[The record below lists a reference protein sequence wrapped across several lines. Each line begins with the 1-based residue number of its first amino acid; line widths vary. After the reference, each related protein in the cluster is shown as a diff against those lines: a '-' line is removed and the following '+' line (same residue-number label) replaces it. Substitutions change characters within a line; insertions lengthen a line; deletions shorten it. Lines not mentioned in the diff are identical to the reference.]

1 MRSIIVARYTFR
13 MTAGRCIGRVG
24 GLAVALGIGTALAGW
39 SDCPAWA
46 DTSGT
51 GTAGAGTTPQTSQT
65 SQTAA
70 ASSDAPAKKAKKQR
84 KPAKSKSKPANE
96 EQAGKPDK
104 KREKSAATDK
114 TATDKP
120 TGDKPAAA
128 ERTKPAPRV
137 ASLKHEDQQTA
148 AAPAKTAG
156 TPTVTAAVVPQASSE
171 QPTVKVA
178 AVSTDPIAKLTRA
191 LRSLQAPVS
200 PLSSTSVL
208 VALAA
213 VRDELERKTLKPTSA
228 VASQP
233 VSTLADTTPN
243 VLVIGVDGTNL
254 SRVLADPANANFF
267 QLMQGGTTAPASI
280 VGHTTI
286 SNPSWTAI
294 LTGVWGEKTGVINN
308 IFNPAVYNKWPTV
321 FDQLETFNPGIQT
334 TAIANWDVISALA
347 VSGSVGADHVVN
359 ISHIAGDSNWS
370 LTDNAV
376 GDATEAAIAAADPSK
391 PNFVFSY
398 FVGVDENG
406 HNYGGAS
413 MAYAEAV
420 RNVDRNIG
428 EIMQSVDDWEAAT
441 GEEWTVIVVTD
452 HGHQDSK
459 GFGHGFQSPNET
471 STFVIAN
478 NPDLFTAGGVNL
490 KYQIVDVTPTVVTL
504 FGGTPSLKSDGV
516 SITGLGGSTVTP
528 IDDDAALR
536 AAVLEV
542 IGKYGYPNIGTD
554 LKLGVRT
561 VAASVPYFLN
571 QAFQQVTAQLESI
584 AAQHIFV
591 ISPLAQAL
599 TVPVQLVGSLTYAAT
614 NVVAQVVARLTG
626 VTGASLVPIF
636 IPPLPPL
643 VGTEDPQAPLSPVAA
658 CTVLVACGPAS
669 GIIAA

>member
-1 MRSIIVARYTFR
+1 

-39 SDCPAWA
+39 GDCPAWA
-46 DTSGT
+46 DTASG
-51 GTAGAGTTPQTSQT
+51 AAGTTTS
-65 SQTAA
+65 SQATGTP
-70 ASSDAPAKKAKKQR
+70 SGAPETKQR
-84 KPAKSKSKPANE
+84 KPVKPKPKSNKHVDKADKE
-96 EQAGKPDK
+96 RADKDKADKPDK
-104 KREKSAATDK
+104 KVQ
-114 TATDKP
+114 
-120 TGDKPAAA
+120 KPAAA
-128 ERTKPAPRV
+128 DKPAKGEVGKGKVDKGKADKADEAAHRLNLPRV
-137 ASLKHEDQQTA
+137 TA
-148 AAPAKTAG
+148 AVPAETVA
-156 TPTVTAAVVPQASSE
+156 TPTVTAVAAQASAA

-178 AVSTDPIAKLTRA
+178 AVSTAPIAKLTRA

-228 VASQP
+228 VAPQP

-308 IFNPAVYNKWPTV
+308 IFNPAVYDKWPTV
-321 FDQLETFNPGIQT
+321 FNQLETFNPGIQT
-334 TAIANWDVISALA
+334 TAIANWDVISAIA

-359 ISHIAGDSNWS
+359 IAHIAGDSDWS
-370 LTDNAV
+370 LTDDAV
-376 GDATEAAIAAADPSK
+376 GDATEAAIAAADPNK

-413 MAYAEAV
+413 PQYADAV
-420 RNVDRNIG
+420 RNVDQNIG
-428 EIMQSVDDWEAAT
+428 EIMQQVDDWEAAT
-441 GEEWTVIVVTD
+441 GEQWTVIVVTD
-452 HGHQDSK
+452 HGHQAGK
-459 GFGHGFQSPNET
+459 GLGHGFQSPNET

-478 NPDLFTAGGVNL
+478 NPNLFTAGGVNL

-504 FGGTPSLKSDGV
+504 FGGTPAPKSDGV
-516 SITGLGGSTVTP
+516 SITNLGGSTVTP
-528 IDDDAALR
+528 IDDDVALR

-542 IGKYGYPNIGTD
+542 IGKYGYPDIGTD

-561 VAASVPYFLN
+561 VFASVPYFLN
-571 QAFQQVTAQLESI
+571 QGFDAVTAQLESI

-591 ISPLAQAL
+591 VSPLAQAM

-614 NVVAQVVARLTG
+614 NAVAQVVARLTG

-636 IPPLPPL
+636 MPPLPPL
-643 VGTEDPQAPLSPVAA
+643 VGTEDPATVAA
-658 CTVLVACGPAS
+658 CTVVVACGTSA

>member
-1 MRSIIVARYTFR
+1 

-39 SDCPAWA
+39 GDCPAWA
-46 DTSGT
+46 DT
-51 GTAGAGTTPQTSQT
+51 TAGAAGATTSSQSAGTPSG
-65 SQTAA
+65 
-70 ASSDAPAKKAKKQR
+70 APEKKQR
-84 KPAKSKSKPANE
+84 KPVKPKPKSNKHADKADRDK
-96 EQAGKPDK
+96 ADRDKADKDKADKADKDKPDK
-104 KREKSAATDK
+104 KVQ
-114 TATDKP
+114 
-120 TGDKPAAA
+120 KPAAA
-128 ERTKPAPRV
+128 DKPAKGEVGKGKVDKGAVDKGKADKADEAAHRV
-137 ASLKHEDQQTA
+137 SL
-148 AAPAKTAG
+148 PG
-156 TPTVTAAVVPQASSE
+156 VTAAVPAKTVSTPTATAVAAQVSAA

-178 AVSTDPIAKLTRA
+178 AVSTAPIAKLTRA

-213 VRDELERKTLKPTSA
+213 VRDELERKMLKPTSA
-228 VASQP
+228 LAPQP

-308 IFNPAVYNKWPTV
+308 IFNPAVYDKWPTV
-321 FDQLETFNPGIQT
+321 FNQLETFNPGIQT
-334 TAIANWDVISALA
+334 TAIANWDVISAIA

-359 ISHIAGDSNWS
+359 ISHIAGDSDWS
-370 LTDNAV
+370 LTDDAV
-376 GDATEAAIAAADPSK
+376 GDATEAAIAAADPNK

-413 MAYAEAV
+413 QQYADAV
-420 RNVDRNIG
+420 RNVDENIG
-428 EIMQSVDDWEAAT
+428 EIMQQVDDWEAAT
-441 GEEWTVIVVTD
+441 GEQWTVIVVTD
-452 HGHQDSK
+452 HGHQAGK
-459 GFGHGFQSPNET
+459 GLGHGFQSPNET

-478 NPDLFTAGGVNL
+478 NPNLFSAGGVNL

-504 FGGTPSLKSDGV
+504 FGGTPAPKSDGV
-516 SITGLGGSTVTP
+516 SITNLGGSTVTP

-536 AAVLEV
+536 AAVLDV
-542 IGKYGYPNIGTD
+542 IGKYGYPDIGTD

-561 VAASVPYFLN
+561 VFASVPYFLN
-571 QAFQQVTAQLESI
+571 QGFDAVTAQLESI

-591 ISPLAQAL
+591 ISPLAQAM

-614 NVVAQVVARLTG
+614 NAVAQVVARLTG

-636 IPPLPPL
+636 LPPLPPL
-643 VGTEDPQAPLSPVAA
+643 VGTEDPAPVAA
-658 CTVLVACGPAS
+658 CTVLVACGTSA

>member
-1 MRSIIVARYTFR
+1 

-39 SDCPAWA
+39 GDCPAWA
-46 DTSGT
+46 DT
-51 GTAGAGTTPQTSQT
+51 TAGAAGATTSSQSAGTPSG
-65 SQTAA
+65 
-70 ASSDAPAKKAKKQR
+70 APEKKQR
-84 KPAKSKSKPANE
+84 KPVKPKPKSNKHADTADRDKADKDK
-96 EQAGKPDK
+96 ADKADKDKPDK
-104 KREKSAATDK
+104 KVQ
-114 TATDKP
+114 
-120 TGDKPAAA
+120 KPAAA
-128 ERTKPAPRV
+128 DKPAKGEVGKGAGDKGAVDKGKADKADEAAHRV
-137 ASLKHEDQQTA
+137 S
-148 AAPAKTAG
+148 PPG
-156 TPTVTAAVVPQASSE
+156 VTAAVPAKTVSTSTATAVAVQVSAA

-178 AVSTDPIAKLTRA
+178 AVSTAPIAKLTRA

-213 VRDELERKTLKPTSA
+213 VRDELERKMLKPTSA
-228 VASQP
+228 LAPQP

-308 IFNPAVYNKWPTV
+308 IFNPAVYDKWPTV
-321 FDQLETFNPGIQT
+321 FNQLETFNPGIQT
-334 TAIANWDVISALA
+334 TAIANWDVISAIA

-359 ISHIAGDSNWS
+359 ISHIAGDSDWS
-370 LTDNAV
+370 LTDDAV
-376 GDATEAAIAAADPSK
+376 GDATEAAIAAADPNK

-413 MAYAEAV
+413 QQYADAV
-420 RNVDRNIG
+420 RNVDENIG
-428 EIMQSVDDWEAAT
+428 EIMQQVNDWEAAT
-441 GEEWTVIVVTD
+441 GEQWTVIVVTD
-452 HGHQDSK
+452 HGHQAGK
-459 GFGHGFQSPNET
+459 GLGHGFQSPNET

-478 NPDLFTAGGVNL
+478 NPNLFTAGGVNL

-504 FGGTPSLKSDGV
+504 FGGTPAPKSDGV
-516 SITGLGGSTVTP
+516 SITNLGGSTVTP
-528 IDDDAALR
+528 IDDDVALR

-542 IGKYGYPNIGTD
+542 IGKYGYPDIGTD

-561 VAASVPYFLN
+561 VFASVPYFLN
-571 QAFQQVTAQLESI
+571 QGFDAVTAQLESI

-591 ISPLAQAL
+591 VSPLAEAM

-614 NVVAQVVARLTG
+614 NAVAQVVARLTG

-636 IPPLPPL
+636 MPPLPPL
-643 VGTEDPQAPLSPVAA
+643 VGTEDPAPVAA
-658 CTVLVACGPAS
+658 CTVLVACGTSA

>member
-1 MRSIIVARYTFR
+1 

-46 DTSGT
+46 DTTGSG
-51 GTAGAGTTPQTSQT
+51 AGAGTTSQT

-70 ASSDAPAKKAKKQR
+70 TSADAPAKKPKKQR

-104 KREKSAATDK
+104 KR
-114 TATDKP
+114 DKP
-120 TGDKPAAA
+120 TADKPAADKPKAA
-128 ERTKPAPRV
+128 ERTKPASRTAPPRI
-137 ASLKHEDQQTA
+137 AGLNGEEHPTA
-148 AAPAKTAG
+148 AAKTAG
-156 TPTVTAAVVPQASSE
+156 TPTVTAAISTQASSA

-228 VASQP
+228 VAPQP

-254 SRVLADPANANFF
+254 SRVLADPANAHFF
-267 QLMQGGTTAPASI
+267 ELMQGGTTAPASI

-308 IFNPAVYNKWPTV
+308 IFNPAVYDKWPTV
-321 FDQLETFNPGIQT
+321 FNQLETFNPGIQT
-334 TAIANWDVISALA
+334 TAIANWDVVSAIA

-359 ISHIAGDSNWS
+359 ISHIAGDSDWS
-370 LTDNAV
+370 LTDDAV
-376 GDATEAAIAAADPSK
+376 GDATEAAIAAADPNK

-413 MAYAEAV
+413 QQYADAV
-420 RNVDRNIG
+420 RNVDQNIG
-428 EIMQSVDDWEAAT
+428 EIMQQVNDWEAAT
-441 GEEWTVIVVTD
+441 GEQWTVIVVTD
-452 HGHQDSK
+452 HGHQASK
-459 GFGHGFQSPNET
+459 GLGHGFQSPNET

-478 NPDLFTAGGVNL
+478 NPNLFTAGGVNL

-504 FGGTPSLKSDGV
+504 FGGTPAPKSDGV
-516 SITGLGGSTVTP
+516 SITNLGGSTVTP

-536 AAVLEV
+536 AAVLDV
-542 IGKYGYPNIGTD
+542 IGKYGYPDIGTD

-561 VAASVPYFLN
+561 VFASVPYFLN
-571 QAFQQVTAQLESI
+571 QGFDAVTAQLESI

-591 ISPLAQAL
+591 ISPLAQAM

-614 NVVAQVVARLTG
+614 NAVAQVVARLTG

-636 IPPLPPL
+636 MPPLPPL
-643 VGTEDPQAPLSPVAA
+643 VGTEDPQVPLSPVAA
-658 CTVLVACGPAS
+658 CTVLVACGTS
-669 GIIAA
+669 TGIIAA

>member
-1 MRSIIVARYTFR
+1 MRTIIVARYTFR

-46 DTSGT
+46 DTTGSG
-51 GTAGAGTTPQTSQT
+51 AGAGATSQT
-65 SQTAA
+65 SSTSQASQAA
-70 ASSDAPAKKAKKQR
+70 AAPAKKPKKQR
-84 KPAKSKSKPANE
+84 KPAKSKTKPANE

-104 KREKSAATDK
+104 R
-114 TATDKP
+114 DKP
-120 TGDKPAAA
+120 TADKPAADQPAADQTKAA
-128 ERTKPAPRV
+128 ERTKLAPWTAPPRV
-137 ASLKHEDQQTA
+137 AGLNREEHPTA
-148 AAPAKTAG
+148 AAKTAG
-156 TPTVTAAVVPQASSE
+156 TPTVTAAISTQASSA

-228 VASQP
+228 VAPQS

-294 LTGVWGEKTGVINN
+294 LTGVWGERTGVINN
-308 IFNPAVYNKWPTV
+308 IFNPAVYNRFPTV
-321 FDQLETFNPGIQT
+321 FNQLETFNPGIQT
-334 TAIANWDVISALA
+334 TAIANWDVISAIA

-370 LTDNAV
+370 LTDDAV
-376 GDATEAAIAAADPSK
+376 GDATEAAIAAADPDK

-413 MAYAEAV
+413 TAYAEAV

-428 EIMQSVDDWEAAT
+428 EIMQSVNDWEAAT
-441 GEEWTVIVVTD
+441 GEQWTVIVVTD

-504 FGGTPSLKSDGV
+504 FGGTPAPKSDGV
-516 SITGLGGSTVTP
+516 SITGPGGSTVTP

-536 AAVLEV
+536 AAVLDV

-554 LKLGVRT
+554 LTLGVRT

-571 QAFQQVTAQLESI
+571 QAFQQVTAQLRSVAEKN
-584 AAQHIFV
+584 IFV
-591 ISPLAQAL
+591 ISPLAQAM

-643 VGTEDPQAPLSPVAA
+643 VGTEDPAPAAA
-658 CTVLVACGPAS
+658 CTVLVACGTSA

>member
-1 MRSIIVARYTFR
+1 

-39 SDCPAWA
+39 GDCPAWA
-46 DTSGT
+46 DT
-51 GTAGAGTTPQTSQT
+51 TAGAAGSTTSSQSTGTPSG
-65 SQTAA
+65 
-70 ASSDAPAKKAKKQR
+70 APEKNQR
-84 KPAKSKSKPANE
+84 KPVKPKPKSNKHADK
-96 EQAGKPDK
+96 AGKDTADKDTADRDNAAKPDK
-104 KREKSAATDK
+104 NVQ
-114 TATDKP
+114 
-120 TGDKPAAA
+120 KPAAA
-128 ERTKPAPRV
+128 DKPGKGKVDKGEAGKADEAARRVSLPRV
-137 ASLKHEDQQTA
+137 TA
-148 AAPAKTAG
+148 AVPAKTVA
-156 TPTVTAAVVPQASSE
+156 TPTVTAVAAQASAA

-178 AVSTDPIAKLTRA
+178 AVSTAPIAKLSRA

-213 VRDELERKTLKPTSA
+213 VRDELERKTLKPTST
-228 VASQP
+228 VAPQP

-308 IFNPAVYNKWPTV
+308 IFNPAVYDKWPTV
-321 FDQLETFNPGIQT
+321 FNQLETFNPGIQT
-334 TAIANWDVISALA
+334 TAIANWDVVSAIA

-359 ISHIAGDSNWS
+359 ISHIAGDSDWS
-370 LTDNAV
+370 LTDDAV
-376 GDATEAAIAAADPSK
+376 GDATEAAIAAADPNK

-413 MAYAEAV
+413 QQYADAV
-420 RNVDRNIG
+420 RNVDQNIG
-428 EIMQSVDDWEAAT
+428 EIMQQVNDWEAAT
-441 GEEWTVIVVTD
+441 GEQWTVIVVTD
-452 HGHQDSK
+452 HGHQASK
-459 GFGHGFQSPNET
+459 GLGHGFQSPNET

-478 NPDLFTAGGVNL
+478 NPNLFTAGGVNL

-504 FGGTPSLKSDGV
+504 FGGTPAPKSDGV
-516 SITGLGGSTVTP
+516 SITNLGGSTVTP

-542 IGKYGYPNIGTD
+542 IGKYGYPDIGTD

-561 VAASVPYFLN
+561 VFASVPYFLN
-571 QAFQQVTAQLESI
+571 QGFDAVTAQLESV

-591 ISPLAQAL
+591 ISPLAQAM

-614 NVVAQVVARLTG
+614 NAVAQVVARLTG

-636 IPPLPPL
+636 MPPLPPL
-643 VGTEDPQAPLSPVAA
+643 VGTEDPAPVAA
-658 CTVLVACGPAS
+658 CTVLVACGTSA

>member
-1 MRSIIVARYTFR
+1 
-13 MTAGRCIGRVG
+13 MTAGSFVGRVG

-39 SDCPAWA
+39 GDCPAWA
-46 DTSGT
+46 DTA
-51 GTAGAGTTPQTSQT
+51 AGAGTTSQT
-65 SQTAA
+65 SQSGQSAG
-70 ASSDAPAKKAKKQR
+70 ASSDAPAKKQR
-84 KPAKSKSKPANE
+84 KPAKSKSKPANKD
-96 EQAGKPDK
+96 QAAKPDK
-104 KREKSAATDK
+104 KAQKPTAAEKPTAADK
-114 TATDKP
+114 ATASDKP
-120 TGDKPAAA
+120 GATEQAKPAA
-128 ERTKPAPRV
+128 RVRPPRV
-137 ASLKHEDQQTA
+137 ARIKPAEHVTA
-148 AAPAKTAG
+148 AEPAKTVAAPA
-156 TPTVTAAVVPQASSE
+156 VTAAVAPQATSE
-171 QPTVKVA
+171 QPAVKVA
-178 AVSTDPIAKLTRA
+178 AVSTAPIAKLTKA
-191 LRSLQAPVS
+191 LPSLQAPVS
-200 PLSSTSVL
+200 PLSATSVL

-213 VRDELERKTLKPTSA
+213 VRDELERKTVKPASA
-228 VASQP
+228 VAPQS

-280 VGHTTI
+280 AGHTTI

-294 LTGVWGEKTGVINN
+294 LTGAWGEKTGVINN
-308 IFNPAVYNKWPTV
+308 IFNPAVYKKWPTV
-321 FDQLETFNPGIQT
+321 FNQLETFNPGIQT
-334 TAIANWDVISALA
+334 TAIANWDVVSAIA

-359 ISHIAGDSNWS
+359 ISHIAGDANWS
-370 LTDNAV
+370 LTDDAV
-376 GDATEAAIAAADPSK
+376 GDATEAAIGAADPNK

-413 MAYAEAV
+413 TAYADAV

-428 EIMQSVDDWEAAT
+428 EVMQSVNDWEAAT
-441 GEEWTVIVVTD
+441 GEQWTVIVVTD

-459 GFGHGFQSPNET
+459 GLGHGFQSPNET

-504 FGGTPSLKSDGV
+504 FGGTPAPKSDGV
-516 SITGLGGSTVTP
+516 SITNLGGSTVKP

-536 AAVLEV
+536 ATVLDV

-554 LKLGVRT
+554 LTLGVRT

-571 QAFQQVTAQLESI
+571 QAFDQVTAQLESI
-584 AAQHIFV
+584 AAQHIFI
-591 ISPLAQAL
+591 ISPLAQAM
-599 TVPVQLVGSLTYAAT
+599 TVPVQLVGDLSYAAT
-614 NVVAQVVARLTG
+614 NVVAQIVARLTG

-636 IPPLPPL
+636 MPPLPPL
-643 VGTEDPQAPLSPVAA
+643 VGTEDPQPLSPVAA
-658 CTVLVACGPAS
+658 CTVLVACGTSS

>member
-1 MRSIIVARYTFR
+1 

-39 SDCPAWA
+39 GDCPAWA
-46 DTSGT
+46 DT
-51 GTAGAGTTPQTSQT
+51 TAGAAGSTTSSQSAGTPSG
-65 SQTAA
+65 
-70 ASSDAPAKKAKKQR
+70 APEKKQR
-84 KPAKSKSKPANE
+84 KPVKPKPKSNKHADTADRDKADKDK
-96 EQAGKPDK
+96 ADKADKDKPDK
-104 KREKSAATDK
+104 KVQ
-114 TATDKP
+114 
-120 TGDKPAAA
+120 KPAAA
-128 ERTKPAPRV
+128 DKPSKGEVGKGAGDKGAVDKGKADKADEAAHRV
-137 ASLKHEDQQTA
+137 S
-148 AAPAKTAG
+148 PPG
-156 TPTVTAAVVPQASSE
+156 VTAAVPAKTVSTSTATAVAVQVSAA

-178 AVSTDPIAKLTRA
+178 AVSTAPIAKLTRA

-213 VRDELERKTLKPTSA
+213 VRDELERKMLKPTSA
-228 VASQP
+228 LAPQP

-308 IFNPAVYNKWPTV
+308 IFNPAVYDKWPTV
-321 FDQLETFNPGIQT
+321 FNQLETFNPGIQT
-334 TAIANWDVISALA
+334 TAIANWDVISAIA

-359 ISHIAGDSNWS
+359 ISHIAGDSDWS
-370 LTDNAV
+370 LTDDAV
-376 GDATEAAIAAADPSK
+376 GDATEAAIAAADPNK

-413 MAYAEAV
+413 QQYADAV
-420 RNVDRNIG
+420 RNVDENIG
-428 EIMQSVDDWEAAT
+428 EIMQQVNDWEAAT
-441 GEEWTVIVVTD
+441 GEQWTVIVVTD
-452 HGHQDSK
+452 HGHQAGK
-459 GFGHGFQSPNET
+459 GLGHGFQSPNET

-478 NPDLFTAGGVNL
+478 NPNLFTAGGVNL

-504 FGGTPSLKSDGV
+504 FGGTPAPKSDGV
-516 SITGLGGSTVTP
+516 SITNLGGSTVTP
-528 IDDDAALR
+528 IDDDVALR

-542 IGKYGYPNIGTD
+542 IGKYGYPDIGTD

-561 VAASVPYFLN
+561 VFASVPYFLN
-571 QAFQQVTAQLESI
+571 QGFDAVTAQLESI

-591 ISPLAQAL
+591 VSPLAEAM

-614 NVVAQVVARLTG
+614 NAVAQVVARLTG

-636 IPPLPPL
+636 MPPLPPL
-643 VGTEDPQAPLSPVAA
+643 VGTEDPAPVAA
-658 CTVLVACGPAS
+658 CTVLVACGTSA